1 MSLEE
6 TLGDLLRNQEK
17 TIAVAESITGGLIS
31 DLITNVPG
39 SSQYFL
45 ASIVSYSNES
55 KVQLLGVRKETL
67 QDFGAVSEET
77 ALEMAEGVR
86 NRIGSDIGASVTGI
100 AGPSGATEVKPVGLV
115 YFCVSDG
122 RKLSRERE
130 VFKGDRMEVK
140 KQAAEHLLR
149 KMIVFLR

>member
-67 QDFGAVSEET
+67 QDFGAVSKET